1 MKLDYVYTI
10 YRGKKMG
17 FLFED
22 MHLTEAHFF
31 YMEEDEPESRI
42 GDICTAVV
50 EKVVPAID
58 GIFLDGPDNIKLF
71 MHLQD
76 SAGRELILRRRGR
89 RKGAEIRTG
98 DTVLVQITADAQKN
112 KQYEASFN
120 LSLTG
125 DSIIVNRTGQT
136 GVSKKIRDEKR
147 REDLKNLMQ
156 EILRKEDPEGGYGVI
171 VRTAADSYSDEE
183 ISKETKELLSKLRKL
198 ILSAETAPEFK
209 TLFRQQKTVED
220 RLKRLASGNTYEEM
234 VFHTDLSIDDALIPQ
249 QFRIHRIMENESS
262 PLVIFNIPVL
272 LEKALGRKVFL
283 KDGGYLYIDPT
294 EAMTVIDVNSGK
306 SIKGGSH
313 EERALAENKIAA
325 TEIARQLR
333 LRNISGIILIDFI
346 SMKKTENEKELMNW
360 LKQITASDPCQ
371 VHVVDMTRLGL
382 VEMTRKKQDAPLKE
396 RLSHMQ

>member
-10 YRGKKMG
+10 YREKKMG

-22 MHLTEAHFF
+22 MRLTEAHFF
-31 YMEEDEPESRI
+31 YMKEDEPESRM

-58 GIFLDGPDNIKLF
+58 GIFLDGPDNIKMF

-76 SAGRELILRRRGR
+76 SAGKELILRRRGR
-89 RKGAEIRTG
+89 RNGREIRTG
-98 DTVLVQITADAQKN
+98 DTVLVQVTADAQKN

-125 DSIIVNRTGQT
+125 DSIIVNRTGQA

-147 REDLKNLMQ
+147 REELKNMMK
-156 EILRKEDPEGGYGVI
+156 EILQKEDPEGGYGVI
-171 VRTAADSYSDEE
+171 VRTAADGHSDEE
-183 ISKETKELLSKLRKL
+183 IQKETIHLLNKLKAL
-198 ILSAETAPEFK
+198 IISAETSPEFK
-209 TLFRQQKTVED
+209 TLFRRSETVED
-220 RLKRLASGNTYEEM
+220 RLRRLSSGNIYEEM
-234 VFHTDLSIDDALIPQ
+234 VFHTDLPIDEASVPG
-249 QFRIHRIMENESS
+249 QFRFHRIRENESN
-262 PLVIFNIPVL
+262 PLVLFNIPVL
-272 LEKALGRKVFL
+272 LEKALDRKVFL

-306 SIKGGSH
+306 SIKGSSH

-325 TEIARQLR
+325 EEIARQLR

>member
-10 YRGKKMG
+10 YREKKMG

-22 MHLTEAHFF
+22 MRLTEAHFF
-31 YMEEDEPESRI
+31 YMKEDEPESRM

-58 GIFLDGPDNIKLF
+58 GIFLDGPDNIKMF

-89 RKGAEIRTG
+89 RNGREIRTG
-98 DTVLVQITADAQKN
+98 DTVLVQVTADAQKN

-125 DSIIVNRTGQT
+125 DSIIVNRTGQA

-147 REDLKNLMQ
+147 REELKNMMK
-156 EILRKEDPEGGYGVI
+156 EILQKEDPEGGYGVI
-171 VRTAADSYSDEE
+171 VRTAADGHSDEE
-183 ISKETKELLSKLRKL
+183 IQKETIHLLNKLKAL
-198 ILSAETAPEFK
+198 IISAETSPEFK
-209 TLFRQQKTVED
+209 TLFRRSETVED
-220 RLKRLASGNTYEEM
+220 RLRRLSSGNIYEEM
-234 VFHTDLSIDDALIPQ
+234 VFHTDLPIDEASVPG
-249 QFRIHRIMENESS
+249 QFRFHRIRENEST
-262 PLVIFNIPVL
+262 PLVLFNIPVL
-272 LEKALGRKVFL
+272 LEKALDRKVFL

-306 SIKGGSH
+306 SIKGSSH

-325 TEIARQLR
+325 EEIARQLR